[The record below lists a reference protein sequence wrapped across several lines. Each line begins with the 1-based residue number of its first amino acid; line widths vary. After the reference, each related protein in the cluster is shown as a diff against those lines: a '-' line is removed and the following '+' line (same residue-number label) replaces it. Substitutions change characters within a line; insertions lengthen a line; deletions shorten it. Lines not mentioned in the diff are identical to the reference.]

1 MSIEEQNRS
10 AVSEAVASAKIEGY
24 LIDPE
29 SEALCMKLADGSI
42 TQAEYIQQILELS
55 KAVLS

>member
-1 MSIEEQNRS
+1 MITEEQNRN

-24 LIDPE
+24 MIDPK
-29 SEALCMKLADGSI
+29 SKALCMKLAEGSI